1 LLFCEKEVLVYTK
14 QHPNRRHIMVLTPST
29 MQELGIKAPDF
40 TLPDTAGVHYSLEGL
55 SIKKGLLVVFM
66 CNHCPYVIHIRQ
78 KLVENVQE
86 YQAQGITVVAI
97 NSNDSI
103 AYPDDNPVNMA
114 LDSKRYGYTFPYLV
128 DEQQEVAKIFGAA
141 CTPDFFLFDAGQKL
155 IYRGQFDGARPG
167 NEVSVTG
174 ADLSLAIQ
182 QLVTGKPVSP
192 EQRASMGCNIKWKSG
207 NEPDY
212 FGPK

>member
-1 LLFCEKEVLVYTK
+1 
-14 QHPNRRHIMVLTPST
+14 MVLTPST

-40 TLPDTAGVHYSLEGL
+40 TLPDATGGHFSLADC
-55 SIKKGLLVVFM
+55 SIKKGLLVIFI

-78 KLVENVQE
+78 KLVEKIQE

-97 NSNDSI
+97 NSNDFN

-114 LDSKRYGYTFPYLV
+114 HDSKAHGYTFAYLI
-128 DEQQEVAKIFGAA
+128 DEQQEVAKAYGAA
-141 CTPDFFLFDAGQKL
+141 CTPDFFLFDAEQKL
-155 IYRGQFDGARPG
+155 VYRGQFDSARPG
-167 NEVSVTG
+167 KDEPVTG
-174 ADLSLAIQ
+174 TDLSLAIKE
-182 QLVTGKPVSP
+182 LVGGKPVSS

-207 NEPDY
+207 NEPYY